1 MVAEKQRCGKIFK
14 EKYYIYFFSKASW
27 YSQLKMDYISA
38 PGLSRNIN
46 LILYLAV
53 VEILPLQ

>member
-27 YSQLKMDYISA
+27 YSQLKMDYI
-38 PGLSRNIN
+38 
-46 LILYLAV
+46 
-53 VEILPLQ
+53 